1 MVAGENILR
10 RIEHLWTCPNND
22 SIIIFIDPRK
32 RSTMDSK
39 YADRFDHY
47 EGRNHLRICSVESYQ
62 KTRTRYKRI
71 QLICYNFLERPNGIL
86 SVSYHFALFGLVVV
100 GLVFAI
106 LETMAEFKDND
117 GLIMATYILEVF
129 LLIVFTSE
137 YVLRMWSAG
146 CRSTYSGVLGRI
158 RFAFKP
164 FVIVDIIVIASTFG
178 VIAYSSS
185 SGNLSSTIGILRFFQ
200 VLRMV
205 RFDRQGGSWKLLGSV
220 LFLHRQ
226 ELLTTFY
233 IGFCSL
239 IFASFFVWQAENSEN
254 IEFQTFADSFWW
266 GVVTLTTVGYGDKVP
281 KSWAGRGVAAFFA
294 IMGISFFALPAGI
307 LGSGFALKVA
317 QHQRQKHVK
326 RRRRPAAMLIQSNW
340 RYYASRKNSQLNAT
354 WSPYIKY
361 LQETSTKKE
370 DNIPEKPMQS
380 VGRVRKIS
388 IFGRKASG
396 QSSEGLHKPA
406 ESVTL
411 EQTGQRTRRGLRSEI
426 FPSNDSLHDGHSTAE
441 QHTDEEHGVNH
452 VRPILIKDC
461 RGNVSLPPAYK
472 RSIRFTRYLKFLVAL
487 RKFRLAKKPYD
498 VKDVIEQ
505 YSTGHVE
512 VLGKV
517 KSIGNKI
524 DEALGYK
531 VGTDKLNDTPSAGR
545 TNVVH
550 RLSKLEKQVK
560 TLESKVDKMITLLED
575 SKREREERKFCC
587 GHDHSSKQR
596 TTMEQLKRENLPS
609 VEIRRSMRRRK
620 IGTNSQN
627 LQHVCLSE
635 RDELVSS
642 EEMSPRNRATDKPC
656 LSGGTP
662 VNFES
667 NGSKHLSPEPNY
679 DDGSCY
685 LSRQSSAYG
694 ISDNCPSPNSS
705 SSDESYQSKDDYQ
718 NGSEMPHNGI
728 LPLYGETYQLK
739 DDNNHIQSNDSI
751 APEYSEGCHEPEMEV
766 PVFQFALPDGEQN
779 MYGRKHFIPHESYG
793 TSNPGYIETSNGS
806 SLNCPSTDISSSTT
820 PSVFG
825 ASSIQICDSKIIG
838 LNYQSPQD
846 HSDPDHSSVGI
857 PTLLSPY
864 PVNDNNFGAN
874 RAPAQRKSGLKS
886 QLSNDIYH
894 QINSPVSILTENQGD
909 CPQVLSDGETDDES
923 DRENHN
929 IADPDQNLVSS
940 SLMSSERLN
949 SLEICASDSSQVPSI
964 NQDEITVENNPFTN
978 HGGKSELNP
987 EYENLQESSYQD
999 NCKLEQGLRTSVS
1012 SQEERNMSADD
1023 EKVLSPKRQTSPNS
1037 DTLEMK
1043 ETFDSAFL
1051 ECDNRNDE
1059 DDLCGEV
1066 ITQSSDSEQMDRS
1079 SVDKS
1084 EEVRLN

>member
-779 MYGRKHFIPHESYG
+779 MY
-793 TSNPGYIETSNGS
+793 
-806 SLNCPSTDISSSTT
+806 
-820 PSVFG
+820 
-825 ASSIQICDSKIIG
+825 
-838 LNYQSPQD
+838 
-846 HSDPDHSSVGI
+846 
-857 PTLLSPY
+857 
-864 PVNDNNFGAN
+864 
-874 RAPAQRKSGLKS
+874 
-886 QLSNDIYH
+886 
-894 QINSPVSILTENQGD
+894 ENQGD

-1084 EEVRLN
+1084 EGNNFGTYHDHIQETRM